1 MEGMLVMSTVTQVR
15 RYPVKSM
22 QGQNVTTGVITERG
36 LVGDRGYA
44 LIDAQD
50 GRVVSAKNP
59 RKWPRLLD
67 YQAHYVAAPQVDE
80 ELPAV
85 DIVLPDGSHVL
96 SNAPLSAQ
104 VLSRALGREVT
115 IARVPPSGKS
125 LEEFW
130 PPVDGLTPVGEPIA
144 SEHGDTITALPV
156 AMLAPDDTFF
166 DLAAIHLVTTAT
178 LSHLQTLHPAGQFDV
193 RRFRPNLVVETEP
206 TQSGFVE
213 NDWVG
218 ATICI
223 GEEVKLQIIDPC
235 PRCVM
240 TTLPQEDV
248 PADPGILRTIARHN
262 SVASATLMPGE
273 LLPACVGVYATV
285 IHDGVVQPGDR
296 VRLR

>member
-1 MEGMLVMSTVTQVR
+1 MNTVTQVR

-22 QGQNVTTGVITERG
+22 QGQDVTTGVITERG

-50 GRVVSAKNP
+50 ERVVSAKNP

-67 YQAHYVAAPQVDE
+67 YHAHYVAVPQPDE

-85 DIVLPDGSHVL
+85 EIVFPDGSHVL
-96 SNAPLSAQ
+96 SDAPLSAQ
-104 VLSRALGREVT
+104 ILSRALGREVT

-125 LEEFW
+125 LEELW
-130 PPVDGLTPVGEPIA
+130 PSIDGLIPVGEPIA
-144 SEHGDTITALPV
+144 SEHGDTVTALPV
-156 AMLAPDDTFF
+156 AMLAQEDTFF

-178 LSHLQTLHPAGQFDV
+178 LNHLQTLYPTGRFDV
-193 RRFRPNLVVETEP
+193 RRFRPNLLVETEP
-206 TQSGFVE
+206 TQTGFVE

-223 GEEVKLQIIDPC
+223 GEEVQLKIIDPC

-240 TTLPQEDV
+240 TTLPQEGL
-248 PADPGILRTIARHN
+248 PADSGILRTIARHN
-262 SVASATLMPGE
+262 SVASATLIPGE
-273 LLPACVGVYATV
+273 PLPACVGVYATV
-285 IHDGVVQPGDR
+285 IHGGVVKPGDT
-296 VRLR
+296 VRLQ